1 MIAILEITSK
11 GMVSMLVGTNSQCA
25 VEAQVPAM
33 VKSSGIVQI
42 LRSNRTPIR
51 VVEGQEGAKVA
62 MVTMKAM
69 MMMTLAAAGVASQ
82 RMTLAVA
89 DVANQR
95 RTLAA
100 AGVAKRMTLAAADV
114 ANQRVAAAGVA
125 NQALAAA
132 GAANLVDVVAGVSA
146 ESSWGTSVHHVHELG

>member
-11 GMVSMLVGTNSQCA
+11 GMVSMLVGTNSRCA
-25 VEAQVPAM
+25 VEAQVLAM

-62 MVTMKAM
+62 MVMIMKAM

-125 NQALAAA
+125 ALAAA